1 MFYRRKIGFVRRV
14 DTELVQQ
21 ATEKQIIQLST
32 DITRTGTAFNIKIFN
47 KEENSMIE
55 KLNLYR
61 AELEEKKAAL
71 LNEAIDVE
79 EEVAAFRREL
89 EAKKQAKKDAD
100 IAKVDSDIE
109 CIDGIIARINKE
121 AENAIVS
128 DDTE

>member
-1 MFYRRKIGFVRRV
+1 
-14 DTELVQQ
+14 
-21 ATEKQIIQLST
+21 
-32 DITRTGTAFNIKIFN
+32 
-47 KEENSMIE
+47 MIE

>member
-1 MFYRRKIGFVRRV
+1 MFYRRKIGFVGRV

-32 DITRTGTAFNIKIFN
+32 DITRTGTAYNIKIFN

-128 DDTE
+128 DDVE

>member
-1 MFYRRKIGFVRRV
+1 
-14 DTELVQQ
+14 
-21 ATEKQIIQLST
+21 
-32 DITRTGTAFNIKIFN
+32 
-47 KEENSMIE
+47 MIE

-61 AELEEKKAAL
+61 AELEEKKAAI
-71 LNEAIDVE
+71 LNEVIDVE
-79 EEVAAFRREL
+79 EEVAAFRRDL

-128 DDTE
+128 NDVE

>member
-1 MFYRRKIGFVRRV
+1 MFYKRKIGFVRRV

-32 DITRTGTAFNIKIFN
+32 DITRTGTAYNIKIFN

-128 DDTE
+128 DDVE

>member
-1 MFYRRKIGFVRRV
+1 MFYRRKIGIVGRV

-32 DITRTGTAFNIKIFN
+32 DITRTGTAYNIKIFN

-89 EAKKQAKKDAD
+89 EEKKQAKKDAD

-121 AENAIVS
+121 AEKAIVS
-128 DDTE
+128 DDVE

>member
-1 MFYRRKIGFVRRV
+1 
-14 DTELVQQ
+14 
-21 ATEKQIIQLST
+21 
-32 DITRTGTAFNIKIFN
+32 
-47 KEENSMIE
+47 MIE

-128 DDTE
+128 DDVE

>member
-1 MFYRRKIGFVRRV
+1 
-14 DTELVQQ
+14 
-21 ATEKQIIQLST
+21 
-32 DITRTGTAFNIKIFN
+32 
-47 KEENSMIE
+47 MIE

-89 EAKKQAKKDAD
+89 EEKKQAKKDAD

-128 DDTE
+128 DDVE